1 MNTARLIL
9 VSAALTAAFS
19 AFAEDNS
26 KYLPR
31 IEKGQLVNA
40 QPVVKREP
48 TPVEQTVTKIMT
60 APVAPTI
67 VNGNLGVKVQGSF
80 K

>member
-1 MNTARLIL
+1 MNTARMIL
-9 VSAALTAAFS
+9 VSAVLAAAFS

-31 IEKGQLVNA
+31 IEKGQMVNA

-48 TPVEQTVTKIMT
+48 TPIEQVATKVMT
-60 APVAPTI
+60 APIAPTL
-67 VNGNLGVKVQGSF
+67 VNGAPGVKVQGSF